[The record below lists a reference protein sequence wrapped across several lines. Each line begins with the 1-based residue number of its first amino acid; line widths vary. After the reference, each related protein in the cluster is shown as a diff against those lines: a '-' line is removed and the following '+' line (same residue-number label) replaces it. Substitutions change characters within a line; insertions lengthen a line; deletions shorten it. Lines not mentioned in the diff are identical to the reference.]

1 MSSPVNVITQN
12 PQRCVGHSSLFLE
25 EKEFAFVQ
33 FWSPCNQSEILMISV
48 TAHARFLASFEMT
61 RFWDFLRQYK
71 Y

>member
-1 MSSPVNVITQN
+1 
-12 PQRCVGHSSLFLE
+12 LE
-25 EKEFAFVQ
+25 EKEFDFSQ
-33 FWSPCNQSEILMISV
+33 FWLSRNQPEILMISV